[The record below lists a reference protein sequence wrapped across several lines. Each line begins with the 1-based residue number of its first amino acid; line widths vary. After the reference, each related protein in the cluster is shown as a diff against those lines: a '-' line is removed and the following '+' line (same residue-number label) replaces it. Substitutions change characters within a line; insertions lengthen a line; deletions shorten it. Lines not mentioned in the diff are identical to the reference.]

1 MKQDK
6 HQIDD
11 PANQKEPLKE
21 PLTNQASLT
30 VWGVTASI
38 SGERRFVENILY
50 KLTVPV
56 AAVLVCGLF
65 LWWFLY

>member
-6 HQIDD
+6 HQIDE
-11 PANQKEPLKE
+11 PANQKE

-50 KLTVPV
+50 KLTVPI
-56 AAVLVCGLF
+56 AAALVCGLF
-65 LWWFLY
+65 WWWFLY